1 MSRTEP
7 PRPWQLL
14 GIAGSLRRASI
25 NRSLLE
31 AAQAMAPPTL
41 RIEIYTELGGL
52 PLFNPDL
59 ELPAPV
65 AVARLEAQVRA
76 ADALVFACPE
86 YAHGIPGAFKNALDW
101 LVGGEGFVHKP
112 VFLLNAAPR
121 AHHAQAALAEVVKT
135 MSGRLVAE
143 ACRAIPLPGWPI
155 SAAEILAEATYT
167 DPLRESLEG
176 LARFLE
182 RDRRPSSG

>member
-1 MSRTEP
+1 MSCTEP
-7 PRPWQLL
+7 LRPWQLL
-14 GIAGSLRRASI
+14 AIPGSLRRASI

-31 AAQAMAPPTL
+31 AAQMLAAPASSLTL
-41 RIEIYTELGGL
+41 YTELGEL

-65 AVARLEAQVRA
+65 VVARLEAQVRA

-112 VFLLNAAPR
+112 VVLLNAAPR

-135 MSGRLVAE
+135 MSGRLVPE

-155 SAAEILAEATYT
+155 STAEILAEASYA
-167 DPLRESLEG
+167 DPLRESLEA
-176 LARFLE
+176 LVRLLE
-182 RDRRPSSG
+182 RDRSPGSG